1 MKNRFQVLAALVLGL
16 AGMLAYV
23 GSASAQSCTGTT
35 CSLGG
40 QQRAQIGAGLP
51 IPITTL
57 PAQTGL
63 ITSHPGAIAA
73 IPAATIMQTTGPAPR
88 KLTMAPAQ
96 FQYNEPAF
104 QIGVFQANN
113 AVFAVSTNLSVQ
125 NPHPTKGSAVLS
137 AGGRPGPAIVSWC
150 AGSPAPT
157 GTFNPGCIGPNQT
170 ALGGVPATNG
180 FVRYEATRNQFGGI
194 ASGRTTGTAQVFF
207 NAGGLTSAQL
217 PCSGGAGCLVAISQA
232 TPGTAAVFGQNFGA
246 SVMNPPDVNPTGF
259 RTAVIQANGSLVL
272 GNPVPAAAFTTP
284 NDPDGNGFQ
293 NFTGQG
299 ATSWGLPLTTGQL
312 KISVTAALGADEIFI
327 RTGADGRNAN
337 GSGIVS
343 LVSGTVSKRT
353 LSGPNANRG
362 WITLKIPE
370 PGVLA
375 AGSSALLML
384 AGCHWLARRRQG

>member
-1 MKNRFQVLAALVLGL
+1 MNNRFQALAVLILGL

-23 GSASAQSCTGTT
+23 GSAAAQSCTGTV

-40 QQRAQIGAGLP
+40 QQRAQIGKGLP

-63 ITSHPGAIAA
+63 ITSHPGAVVA
-73 IPAATIMQTTGPAPR
+73 IPGATIMQTTGPAPR
-88 KLTMAPAQ
+88 NLTLAPAQ
-96 FQYNEPAF
+96 FVYDEPPF

-125 NPHPTKGSAVLS
+125 NPHPTKGSGMLS

-157 GTFNPGCIGPNQT
+157 GTFNPGCLGPNT
-170 ALGGVPATNG
+170 TFSLGVPATNG
-180 FVRYEATRNQFGGI
+180 FIRYEATRNQFGGTS
-194 ASGRTTGTAQVFF
+194 SGRTLGTAQVFF
-207 NAGGLTSAQL
+207 NAGGLTSGQL
-217 PCSGGAGCLVAISQA
+217 PCLGGAGCLVAISQV
-232 TPGTAAVFGQNFGA
+232 TPGSVGVNGQNFGA
-246 SVMNPPDVNPTGF
+246 TVMNPPDVNPTGF

-272 GNPVPAAAFTTP
+272 GNPVPAAAFPTP
-284 NDPDGNGFQ
+284 ADVDGNGFQ
-293 NFTGQG
+293 DFL
-299 ATSWGLPLTTGQL
+299 GLGD
-312 KISVTAALGADEIFI
+312 DEIFI
-327 RTGADGRNAN
+327 RTGVDGRNAN
-337 GSGIVS
+337 GSGIVT
-343 LVSGTVSKRT
+343 LVSGAVSART

-362 WITLKIPE
+362 WVTLKIPE